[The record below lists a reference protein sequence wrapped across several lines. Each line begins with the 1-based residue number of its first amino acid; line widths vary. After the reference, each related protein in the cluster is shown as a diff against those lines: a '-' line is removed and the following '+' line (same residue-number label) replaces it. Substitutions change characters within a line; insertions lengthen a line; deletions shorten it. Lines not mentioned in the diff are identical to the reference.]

1 MRTRTVLAITF
12 ASVALAFG
20 ACGDSN
26 SDDPGT
32 GEDEEIIP
40 LLVTGSLVDFQTG
53 DALVAGA
60 VTVDG
65 ISPPP
70 TVTVVG
76 GEFEIAG
83 IPPYSNFHLLASSPP
98 THRSTYGSVIVT
110 GNNDLAGLTLQTLSE
125 EFVASLHSEF
135 GVAESTSA
143 SIVIGKLVDED
154 GAPLAGVPGTAFQL
168 EPTMEGPFFLDSDRA
183 PELALSESSAS
194 GYVVIFNVTPGL
206 VSFKSSENATIA
218 LTMADSPVAARVVT
232 LADILVQ
239 DGEVLIP
246 TDVSFAR
253 DVAPIFTDR
262 GCVICHSKNGIGK
275 DLGGL
280 HLNGEENKMH
290 KELTEEVSGR
300 HQVVRVNL
308 EVPGE
313 SLMLTLPSKEDP
325 PDVHPNSTFLSS
337 ADPDYLTILGWIRE
351 GALNN

>member
-1 MRTRTVLAITF
+1 MRTSTVLVITL

-26 SDDPGT
+26 SDDPGN

-53 DALVAGA
+53 DALVSGA

-70 TVTVVG
+70 TVAVVG

-83 IPPYSNFHLLASSPP
+83 ILPYSNFHLLASSPP

-110 GNNDLAGLTLQTLSE
+110 GNSDLAGLTLQTLSE
-125 EFVASLHSEF
+125 DFVASLHSEF

-143 SIVIGKLVDED
+143 SIVIGKLLDED
-154 GAPLAGVPGTAFQL
+154 GAPLAGVSGTAFEL
-168 EPTMEGPFFLDSDRA
+168 ETTMEGPFFLDSDRV
-183 PELALSESSAS
+183 PDLNLSESSDS

-206 VSFKSSENATIA
+206 VNFKSSENATVA

-239 DGEVLIP
+239 DGEVAVP
-246 TDVSFAR
+246 TDVSFAG
-253 DVAPIFTDR
+253 DVAPIFTNR

-280 HLNGEENKMH
+280 HLNGEANKMH

-308 EVPGE
+308 EEPEE
-313 SLMLTLPSKEDP
+313 SLMLRLPSKEDP
-325 PDVHPNSTFLSS
+325 PDVHPNSTFLSGS
-337 ADPDYLTILGWIRE
+337 DPDYLTILGWIRE
-351 GALNN
+351 GALDN